1 MGVGCISALDEKMS
15 KLSARESAALY
26 TRKLFRGTNYT
37 VLATST
43 ASIITLLSLKLS
55 PTRWGWMSLV
65 IDMLTVIS
73 GIAGFVSS
81 TESGCY
87 TFQVV
92 MTAITAV
99 LQGCQALVLFTQTT
113 FCLNHLRPSTRSNP
127 NDYGGKALVQF
138 DAVLSLFLFC
148 IQWVA
153 LALACIVH
161 HCVFVDF
168 YEDLDGKKKG
178 MRWGSAK
185 VQGEPVGGDNVDH
198 AVVVNVEEDES
209 QMAKLGLKNPTAQA
223 QRRVSA
229 SQEFE
234 SVDL

>member
-1 MGVGCISALDEKMS
+1 MGVGCMNALDEKMS
-15 KLSARESAALY
+15 KLTARESAAIY
-26 TRKLFRGTNYT
+26 TRKLFRCTNYT
-37 VLATST
+37 VLATAVSC
-43 ASIITLLSLKLS
+43 IITLLFLKLS
-55 PTRWGWMSLV
+55 PTGWGWMLLV
-65 IDMLTVIS
+65 IDILTVIS

-99 LQGCQALVLFTQTT
+99 LQGCLALVLFTQTNL
-113 FCLNHLRPSTRSNP
+113 CLNNLRPSTRSGSD
-127 NDYGGKALVQF
+127 DYGGKALVQF
-138 DAVLSLFLFC
+138 HAVLSLFLFC

-153 LALACIVH
+153 MALACIIH

-168 YEDLDGKKKG
+168 YEDLDGKKG

-185 VQGEPVGGDNVDH
+185 VQGEPVEADNVDH
-198 AVVVNVEEDES
+198 AVVVVVKEEDES
-209 QMAKLGLKNPTAQA
+209 QMAKVGLKNPPGQA

-234 SVDL
+234 NLDL

>member
-15 KLSARESAALY
+15 KISARESAALY

-37 VLATST
+37 VLAIAT

-65 IDMLTVIS
+65 IEVLTVIS

-81 TESGCY
+81 TESRCY

-99 LQGCQALVLFTQTT
+99 LQGCQALVLFTQTDL
-113 FCLNHLRPSTRSNP
+113 CLNNLRPSTRSNP
-127 NDYGGKALVQF
+127 NDYGGRALVQF

-168 YEDLDGKKKG
+168 YEDLGGKKKG

-185 VQGEPVGGDNVDH
+185 VQGEPFEGNDVDH
-198 AVVVNVEEDES
+198 AVVVSVKEEDES
-209 QMAKLGLKNPTAQA
+209 QMNLGLKNPTAQA